1 MQYTSGDSHFIETSS
16 VARSIDAFNEQ
27 VRETGCVNGAD
38 EYVSRE
44 MDYIEDVQRGDYSS
58 DYKRIQIANA
68 IERINAK
75 IAHMK
80 PSIDGRVCAPGE
92 DALGMSVDAAPSGS
106 EEYRDY
112 YIREMAKRVNKEE
125 VDGYAD
131 QYEAHEPPKRTQE
144 RCMRRRH
151 RSSNR
156 Q

>member
-1 MQYTSGDSHFIETSS
+1 MQYTNGDSHFIEASS

-27 VRETGCVNGAD
+27 VRETGYVNGAD
-38 EYVSRE
+38 EYVSKE

-80 PSIDGRVCAPGE
+80 PSIDGRVYAPGE
-92 DALGMSVDAAPSGS
+92 DATGMSMDVAPSGS
-106 EEYRDY
+106 DEYRDY
-112 YIREMAKRVNKEE
+112 YIREMAKRVNREE
-125 VDGYAD
+125 ADGSAD
-131 QYEAHEPPKRTQE
+131 QYDPHEPSKRTQE

-156 Q
+156 H